1 MVHLQNMMEIENISI
16 IVLQHG
22 NWKILE
28 HICSCIVWQ
37 SGRYRSD
44 ESYFFTNK
52 TDQKACAIHYI
63 D

>member
-1 MVHLQNMMEIENISI
+1 MMEIENISI
-16 IVLQHG
+16 TVLQHG
-22 NWKILE
+22 NWKIPE
-28 HICSCIVWQ
+28 HICSCIVPQ

-52 TDQKACAIHYI
+52 TDQKSCAIRYI

>member
-1 MVHLQNMMEIENISI
+1 MAHLQNMIEIKNISI

-28 HICSCIVWQ
+28 HICSCIVPQ

-44 ESYFFTNK
+44 ESYLFY
-52 TDQKACAIHYI
+52 Q
-63 D
+63 

>member
-1 MVHLQNMMEIENISI
+1 MIHLQNMMEIENISI

-28 HICSCIVWQ
+28 HICSCIVPQ

-44 ESYFFTNK
+44 ESYFFN
-52 TDQKACAIHYI
+52 Q
-63 D
+63 

>member
-1 MVHLQNMMEIENISI
+1 MIEIENISI

-28 HICSCIVWQ
+28 HICSCIVPQ
-37 SGRYRSD
+37 SGRYRSNKG
-44 ESYFFTNK
+44 YFFTNK
-52 TDQKACAIHYI
+52 TDQKSCAIRYI